1 MKKTYSVRKWFYVD
15 TFVTAD
21 SPEEA
26 NRLVEDAEVN
36 LKNIEYYGDL
46 DKTPDV
52 TEEIGD

>member
-36 LKNIEYYGDL
+36 LKNIEY
-46 DKTPDV
+46 
-52 TEEIGD
+52 